1 MQKNLVII
9 KSRQIKATASKI
21 WEVLTETSS
30 DWNGVKIETQSE
42 WLPNSDIIFSFTWDG
57 KEYADK
63 GKIIRFDKE
72 VAFSYT
78 YWSAFSG
85 LPDQSENY
93 SKIDFSLQPN
103 ENGVNLKLTHSDFAT
118 ETMFADLGFLQIFR
132 LIHKVEM
139 LFINM
144 KK

>member
-1 MQKNLVII
+1 MDKNLEIV
-9 KSRQIKATASKI
+9 KSRQINANASKV
-21 WEVLTETSS
+21 WEILTETSS

-103 ENGVNLKLTHSDFAT
+103 ENGVNLKLTHSNFAT
-118 ETMFADLGFLQIFR
+118 ETMYEHSDKNWEETLDNIKTR
-132 LIHKVEM
+132 CEK
-139 LFINM
+139 
-144 KK
+144 